1 MSIADIFESFAAD
14 FELALNDDNW
24 SRLKKYFTEDA
35 TYKNVGDPGSEC
47 EGPDAILSYLKA
59 DVNNFDR
66 KFDSRSLVALTPVK
80 VTGNR
85 LSRLWQTTF
94 ILKETPGLIVEGEAR
109 YQFHGELIKAIEEE
123 LSPGSLQKLSKWMQY
138 YGNKLHR

>member
-1 MSIADIFESFAAD
+1 MSIRDIFESFAAD
-14 FELALNDDNW
+14 FEITLNDDNW
-24 SRLKKYFTEDA
+24 SRLKKYFTGGA

-47 EGPDAILSYLKA
+47 EGRDAILSYLKA

-80 VTGNR
+80 ATGNR

-94 ILKETPGLIVEGEAR
+94 KLKETPDLIVEGEAR
-109 YQFHGELIKAIEEE
+109 YQFEGELIKAIEEE
-123 LSPGSLQKLSKWMQY
+123 LTPESLQRLSQWMQD
-138 YGNKLHR
+138 YGNKLQL